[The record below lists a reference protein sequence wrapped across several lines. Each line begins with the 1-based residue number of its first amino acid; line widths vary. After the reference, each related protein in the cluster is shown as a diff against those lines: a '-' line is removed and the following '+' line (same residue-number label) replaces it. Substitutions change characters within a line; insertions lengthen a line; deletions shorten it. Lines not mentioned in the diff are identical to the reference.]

1 MSRGTNISI
10 IMRLFLSVTCPW
22 SPAAS
27 RAELVPNLVL
37 IMNISSGC
45 RDLVT
50 SPLCQLAPVPIHCS
64 CNLQHESW
72 SGVSSGDQCSTDCN
86 TVTLQQVISCNNG
99 RMFPSFW
106 SVFTPAQCHWSTV
119 TLQRTHQQP
128 AAPGHKITQPLWG
141 PASRLQQSSLG
152 SSISSVM
159 ATLRLL
165 RQGLNHSSAH
175 FYIF

>member
-10 IMRLFLSVTCPW
+10 IMRLFLPVTCPW
-22 SPAAS
+22 SPAAIQ
-27 RAELVPNLVL
+27 AELLVPNLVL

-72 SGVSSGDQCSTDCN
+72 SGVSGGDQCSTDCN
-86 TVTLQQVISCNNG
+86 IVTLQQVISCNNG

-119 TLQRTHQQP
+119 TLQRTHQQQLLV
-128 AAPGHKITQPLWG
+128 T
-141 PASRLQQSSLG
+141 
-152 SSISSVM
+152 
-159 ATLRLL
+159 RLL
-165 RQGLNHSSAH
+165 SHCGALPPGYSSH
-175 FYIF
+175 H